1 MVDEC
6 MFEVFRVVCVGQGA
20 QFVDAFYFREI
31 CYSANHEGYRRA
43 ITGEL

>member
-20 QFVDAFYFREI
+20 QSVDAFHFREI
-31 CYSANHEGYRRA
+31 CYSANHEGHRRTIA
-43 ITGEL
+43 GKL